1 MAAMHYRRHPP
12 TSGGG
17 GTNPFTGRGLPAA
30 SPYRTGSDNKTHSSS
45 VSNMAKKA
53 LLIVLSFVV
62 FFYMISSPVE
72 DDYRK
77 QRAASLQKK
86 VDEDKISKVVT
97 ADGEQSN
104 PTVLKLPDLESN
116 SDKRGRSFGEDESY
130 SQKQVDGSSLLGVG
144 VGEDARQSED
154 RNSGEDSR
162 DNYLYEKKGDT
173 NASKDGGNSE
183 RSKGGVSADAFNYR
197 NEDSQDPGA
206 AASGDFAIK
215 KSDARDSEDA
225 NIVAV
230 QTTEHSMHKS
240 DKYEKGESNGSQ
252 DVGKVAVQTTGHST
266 HKSDKY
272 GKGES
277 NASQDVGKVVVQT
290 NHSIHKSDKYGK
302 GESNASQDVGKVVV
316 QTNHSIHKS
325 DTYNNTGS
333 SRDSGKAEKSIVDD
347 KGDVSQD
354 YEKAVVQATVHN
366 MHKSDTHN
374 DSDGTALKTM
384 LENSEDSQTDEKDS
398 PYSEADKY
406 KARVESESGSLRGK
420 ANRSGVVGRDN
431 AHNVTQTEKT
441 YVVNGSHS
449 DSEEYASVGG
459 GLRGSSDKLKYS
471 ADQIHLKTMGA
482 DAAGR
487 EGSEEYSASEKKY
500 ADDAGGSSPTKSKSM
515 ESKTNDE
522 LLGKEETGRL
532 SMEKAIGGIKSD
544 ITHRVDVDER
554 YPIQTK
560 EDISHAS
567 NHTNTNI
574 SHYNNQAPLEIPQK
588 VESETDG
595 VKLEGKN
602 ISAMV
607 DGAVLKGN
615 NDSMSDFQQEIDVIE
630 KKQVVGSGV
639 PGLDPEVQPSSGDQ
653 RVVIKSDKYGD
664 REPHGDEAG
673 SSDTVAKVDHS
684 NVESVKSA
692 HDGNEKSSVHSNEID
707 GKEPLAVSDSNKVID
722 EDIPPHQSENHDR
735 VVSSDAGEDAN
746 HIGGESEEILY
757 TKDHEYDKKAVVI
770 DGSDT
775 LESSIADGS
784 ETELERPSARDRIYL
799 RENAEDLVDVKAS
812 DIVASD
818 EVISSKKKRL
828 EVASEDER
836 EFSLSDTVVGVAEA
850 DHSTL
855 SNAGPSEENADSS
868 IARLAKESVVE
879 VDSSHIGDNEYTE
892 DGNGP
897 KTEKPST
904 SGDVGAIVENS
915 NPSDGVDTYEKKSS
929 PKENSNETTSFA
941 LKKY

>member
-86 VDEDKISKVVT
+86 VDEDTISKVVT
-97 ADGEQSN
+97 ADREQSN

-116 SDKRGRSFGEDESY
+116 SDKRGRSFGEYESY

-252 DVGKVAVQTTGHST
+252 DVGKVGVQTTVHSM
-266 HKSDKY
+266 
-272 GKGES
+272 
-277 NASQDVGKVVVQT
+277 
-290 NHSIHKSDKYGK
+290 
-302 GESNASQDVGKVVV
+302 
-316 QTNHSIHKS
+316 HKS

-354 YEKAVVQATVHN
+354 YEKAVVQTTVHN

-441 YVVNGSHS
+441 YVVNGSQS

-471 ADQIHLKTMGA
+471 ADQTHLKTMGA

-532 SMEKAIGGIKSD
+532 SMEKAIGGITSD

-595 VKLEGKN
+595 VTLEGNN

-615 NDSMSDFQQEIDVIE
+615 NDSMSDFPQEIDVIE
-630 KKQVVGSGV
+630 MKQVVGSGV

-692 HDGNEKSSVHSNEID
+692 HDGNEKSSVRSNEID

-722 EDIPPHQSENHDR
+722 EDISPHQSENHDR

-836 EFSLSDTVVGVAEA
+836 EFSLSDAVVGVAEA

-892 DGNGP
+892 EGNGP

-915 NPSDGVDTYEKKSS
+915 NPSDGVDTDGKKSS

-941 LKKY
+941 LKKN

>member
-1 MAAMHYRRHPP
+1 
-12 TSGGG
+12 
-17 GTNPFTGRGLPAA
+17 
-30 SPYRTGSDNKTHSSS
+30 
-45 VSNMAKKA
+45 
-53 LLIVLSFVV
+53 
-62 FFYMISSPVE
+62 
-72 DDYRK
+72 
-77 QRAASLQKK
+77 
-86 VDEDKISKVVT
+86 
-97 ADGEQSN
+97 
-104 PTVLKLPDLESN
+104 
-116 SDKRGRSFGEDESY
+116 
-130 SQKQVDGSSLLGVG
+130 
-144 VGEDARQSED
+144 
-154 RNSGEDSR
+154 
-162 DNYLYEKKGDT
+162 
-173 NASKDGGNSE
+173 
-183 RSKGGVSADAFNYR
+183 
-197 NEDSQDPGA
+197 
-206 AASGDFAIK
+206 
-215 KSDARDSEDA
+215 
-225 NIVAV
+225 
-230 QTTEHSMHKS
+230 MHKS
-240 DKYEKGESNGSQ
+240 G
-252 DVGKVAVQTTGHST
+252 
-266 HKSDKY
+266 
-272 GKGES
+272 
-277 NASQDVGKVVVQT
+277 
-290 NHSIHKSDKYGK
+290 
-302 GESNASQDVGKVVV
+302 
-316 QTNHSIHKS
+316 
-325 DTYNNTGS
+325 TYNNTGS

-354 YEKAVVQATVHN
+354 YEKAVVQTTVHN
-366 MHKSDTHN
+366 MHISDTHN

-441 YVVNGSHS
+441 YVVNGSQS

-471 ADQIHLKTMGA
+471 ADQTHLKTMGA

-532 SMEKAIGGIKSD
+532 SMEKAIGGITSD

-595 VKLEGKN
+595 VTLEGNN

-630 KKQVVGSGV
+630 MKQVVGSGV

-692 HDGNEKSSVHSNEID
+692 HDGNEKSSVRSNEID

-722 EDIPPHQSENHDR
+722 EDIPQHQSENHDR

-892 DGNGP
+892 EGNGP

-915 NPSDGVDTYEKKSS
+915 NPSDGVDTDGKKSS

-941 LKKY
+941 LKKN